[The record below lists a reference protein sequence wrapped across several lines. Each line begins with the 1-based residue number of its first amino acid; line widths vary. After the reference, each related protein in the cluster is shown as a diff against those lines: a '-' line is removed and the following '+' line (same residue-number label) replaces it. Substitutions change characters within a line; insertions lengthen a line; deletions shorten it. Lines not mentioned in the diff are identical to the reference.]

1 MVGLSS
7 AQGLTINLWTNHWY
21 YHSQHTCLCIP
32 AATTVY
38 IPMLQPT
45 SGEKC
50 FNQISGIHI
59 VWVKKEKQWKSSPR
73 RTASR
78 YLLRTLTTF
87 LTIFVSHPP
96 WLWQGT
102 VQTRDGLAFGKQI
115 YVSADRGSLR
125 YLAPLL
131 FSCPGSSIPN
141 LVSGSV
147 SNSHFKIL
155 TQIVT
160 FDTWDPSD
168 IWWEWRK
175 RRPRENLIL
184 WCQGS
189 FVLLECFAFS

>member
-38 IPMLQPT
+38 IPMLQPM
-45 SGEKC
+45 SEEKC

-59 VWVKKEKQWKSSPR
+59 VWVKKEKHWKSSPR

-96 WLWQGT
+96 WLWQGMG
-102 VQTRDGLAFGKQI
+102 QTRDGLAFGKQI
-115 YVSADRGSLR
+115 YVSALYVTLHHYFSAA
-125 YLAPLL
+125 LAALYPTL
-131 FSCPGSSIPN
+131 
-141 LVSGSV
+141 SV
-147 SNSHFKIL
+147 GQK
-155 TQIVT
+155 VT
-160 FDTWDPSD
+160 AT
-168 IWWEWRK
+168 
-175 RRPRENLIL
+175 
-184 WCQGS
+184 
-189 FVLLECFAFS
+189 LEFWHK